1 MKDSFVDYEKIVRE
15 KAWIEGFSEGFK
27 KSFKESYEKYR
38 EKFIEI
44 KRKEGNISST
54 DNVNMPGFLGIRDD
68 EELERL
74 AEESLLECLAE
85 RKRKTV
91 RATRGS
97 SKTRPNKG
105 HPC

>member
-27 KSFKESYEKYR
+27 KSFKESYEKCR
-38 EKFIEI
+38 DEFLET
-44 KRKEGNISST
+44 KRKEGNLSSVDGIVT
-54 DNVNMPGFLGIRDD
+54 PGVLDMIDD
-68 EELERL
+68 EELDRL

-91 RATRGS
+91 RATRGP
-97 SKTRPNKG
+97 SKACSNKG